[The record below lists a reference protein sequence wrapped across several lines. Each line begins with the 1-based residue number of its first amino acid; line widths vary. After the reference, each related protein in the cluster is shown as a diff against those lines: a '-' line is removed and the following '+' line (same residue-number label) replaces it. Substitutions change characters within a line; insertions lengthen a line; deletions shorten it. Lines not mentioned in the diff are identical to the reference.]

1 MKFYCVTN
9 IFELHSFHNE
19 MMALL
24 KLFEISTEMY
34 FVSLFFLKERNIT
47 TSLVMIHFKCAVV
60 HCANPNSN
68 SGSINK
74 PYLQAVEYT
83 ISFFLNSYLRLFLQG
98 FYQKRY
104 KKPIGFNTN
113 FQNLFQYV
121 VYILQNIRMS
131 NLAILK

>member
-24 KLFEISTEMY
+24 KLFVISTDMY

-47 TSLVMIHFKCAVV
+47 TSLVMIHLKCAVV

-74 PYLQAVEYT
+74 PYIQAVEYT
-83 ISFFLNSYLRLFLQG
+83 ISFFLEFLFTFIFTRLLS
-98 FYQKRY
+98 K
-104 KKPIGFNTN
+104 T
-113 FQNLFQYV
+113 L
-121 VYILQNIRMS
+121 
-131 NLAILK
+131 